1 MWVQIVDDALKDF
14 AVMCSYRAKELVV
27 ATCIHQDTRLDV
39 VMNVARANT
48 HRTSRPQLVA
58 SALAVECKH

>member
-14 AVMCSYRAKELVV
+14 AVMCGYRAEELVF
-27 ATCIHQDTRLDV
+27 ATCIHQDTRLNV
-39 VMNVARANT
+39 VMNIARANT

-58 SALAVECKH
+58 SALAVEGKY